1 MSSRLDTPDLKL
13 VFNVATQ
20 HLASLDC
27 FACMMSAAQVAEI
40 FQEKLQARFESQNC
54 HLKD

>member
-1 MSSRLDTPDLKL
+1 MFSRLDTPDLKL
-13 VFNVATQ
+13 GFNVATQ

-40 FQEKLQARFESQNC
+40 FQEKLQARFESKNC
-54 HLKD
+54 PLKD